1 MTPEEIF
8 VPVPGGQIFTLQW
21 GAGPLLVFAHATG
34 MCASTYLQLLEP
46 LGAHYRFVAFDAR
59 GHGRTTLPADPA
71 DIPLDW
77 VPYRHDLVALV
88 QALTRSSGGGPVRLA
103 GHSFGASSAFE
114 AAVDNPGLAS
124 SVLLIDPPFIP
135 FGQAEA
141 WRATRGTA
149 SPHPM
154 AEQAARRRAHFAS
167 REAAFKAYHN
177 RGVFTG
183 WPDAALTDYLE
194 GGMLPD
200 PHPSNEQGV
209 RLACAPAW
217 ESTSFRGVTST
228 MEASMQAC
236 RFPFTLLCADIGST
250 VPLEAEAEIRRL
262 HPKATVKRFEN
273 TGHFLPVTH
282 PDLVRP
288 HFKNLP

>member
-34 MCASTYLQLLEP
+34 MCARTYLGLLGP
-46 LGAHYRFVAFDAR
+46 LGAHYRVVAFDAR

-77 VPYRHDLVALV
+77 IPYRQDLAALIE
-88 QALTRSSGGGPVRLA
+88 ALGGGPVRLA

-114 AAVDNPGLAS
+114 AAVSNPSLAS

-135 FGQAEA
+135 FAQAES
-141 WRATRGTA
+141 WRAARGSA

-177 RGVFTG
+177 RGVFAG
-183 WPDAALTDYLE
+183 WPDSALHDYLD

-200 PHPSNEQGV
+200 GDGF

-217 ESTSFRGVTST
+217 EATSFRGVTST
-228 MEASMQAC
+228 MQQSLEAC
-236 RFPFTLLCADIGST
+236 RIPFTLLCAEIGST
-250 VPLEAEAEIRRL
+250 VPEMEEAEIRRL
-262 HPKATVKRFEN
+262 HPESIVKRLPD

-282 PDLVRP
+282 PELVRP
-288 HFKNLP
+288 YFWELT